1 MWPLNIYFA
10 MKYEINIRIGNK
22 YPEYNTQAL
31 VPVNFIFAPHL
42 GHFLLMNIG
51 LLIKVLKTKCPLWV
65 VSSHIK
71 CVI

>member
-1 MWPLNIYFA
+1 
-10 MKYEINIRIGNK
+10 
-22 YPEYNTQAL
+22 
-31 VPVNFIFAPHL
+31 
-42 GHFLLMNIG
+42 LLMNIG